1 MAPICE
7 KLPKE
12 DWQILGCFILQL
24 LSRHFF
30 IYSLPIPTSPERATM
45 RAKTQRHMSYDRA
58 ASPVG
63 QSRG

>member
-24 LSRHFF
+24 LSRHSFF
-30 IYSLPIPTSPERATM
+30 ILASDTYQPRECDDAGEDP
-45 RAKTQRHMSYDRA
+45 A
-58 ASPVG
+58 AHEL
-63 QSRG
+63 